1 MKNTYSIQAGFS
13 LLELLIVITVIA
25 IITSIAVPGWRAHVL
40 ASRRTEAVAMLMQIA
55 TRQEQ
60 FRLQQHYY
68 ASTKELTAASP
79 GGLGILNTANRYILT
94 AAAGDHG
101 FTAFATVNVKGTQAD
116 DQTCWLF
123 GIDETGRRWS
133 ENNSGG
139 ITTTQCWRG

>member
-60 FRLQQHYY
+60 YRIQQHYY
-68 ASTKELTAASP
+68 AATQELTSAPP
-79 GGLGILNTANRYILT
+79 GGLGVVNTANRYILT
-94 AAAGDHG
+94 AAASDHG

-116 DQTCWLF
+116 DQVCWLF

-133 ENNSGG
+133 ENNTGA
-139 ITTTQCWRG
+139 ITTARCWRG